1 MFMYKSVLPPRR
13 KFSHIILVHLYST
26 FLLTYIHT
34 YRHTFSANILPK
46 LESVPCV
53 TNKYSAGVGEMHGEQ
68 LYEMWGVGTGKM
80 YAYSPTAK
88 YALREHMQ

>member
-1 MFMYKSVLPPRR
+1 
-13 KFSHIILVHLYST
+13 
-26 FLLTYIHT
+26 
-34 YRHTFSANILPK
+34 
-46 LESVPCV
+46 
-53 TNKYSAGVGEMHGEQ
+53 MHGEQ